1 MASTNGAK
9 TKSQEVQTDAEEVPR
24 PYAEIGKSGLRR
36 FGGEVQEEFDP
47 QLRGT
52 RGVRVYDEMRKND
65 SDVGSILFA
74 ILHIALAATWDFEPA
89 SQEQPDLDAAQFM
102 REVMFEDIS
111 WRKFITAAMSSNAFG
126 WAFHELVFK
135 QRLGADG
142 DPPSRFNDG
151 RIGLHKIALRGQ
163 ETLKEWKFGPH
174 GEVLGMW
181 QRSHDSFD
189 EVFLPIE
196 KALLCRTSDEKDNP
210 EGVSL
215 LRTAY
220 RPYFIKTN
228 MEEIEVIGAE
238 RDMTGVLDIQV
249 PSNAVQADFDKAQ
262 LMGQNYRVDDQAFFI
277 TQKFGP
283 GDHEGWKISV
293 IQTPGN
299 RVVDTDKT
307 ISRCSIQI
315 MRATLAQF
323 LTLGASRVGSFALA
337 DSMRGLWHL
346 AVNGRLDTF
355 AEEIDDQV
363 TPKLLRLN
371 TIPGITG
378 MPKLTH
384 TDPGEID
391 LEELT
396 PFLRVI
402 GELGMLAPNQA
413 VLEHMHDRAD
423 LPAPDP
429 DAWEKMEADRKA
441 EESRREELQKMQ
453 ITSKQQSEQKPAQ
466 NRSKSDAD
474 PGEPRNLP
482 KSGSRSHQTQSKNG
496 KSDLIP
502 RAKPQ

>member
-1 MASTNGAK
+1 MGKKAK
-9 TKSQEVQTDAEEVPR
+9 PKKQEVESDAEEVPR
-24 PYAEIGKSGLRR
+24 PFAEIGKSGLRR
-36 FGGEVQEEFDP
+36 FRGEVQEEFDP
-47 QLRGT
+47 QLRGN

-65 SDVGSILFA
+65 PDVGSILFA
-74 ILHIALAATWDFEPA
+74 ILHIALAATWDFQPA

-111 WRKFITAAMSSNAFG
+111 WRKFITSAMSSNAFG

-135 QRLGADG
+135 QRLGSDG
-142 DPPSRFNDG
+142 DPPSRFDDG

-163 ETLKEWKFGPH
+163 ETLKEWVFGPH
-174 GEVLGMW
+174 GEIMGMI

-189 EVFLPIE
+189 EVFIPIE

-210 EGVSL
+210 EGISL

-249 PSNAVQADFDKAQ
+249 PSNATQKDFDKAQ
-262 LMGQNYRVDDQAFFI
+262 LMGEQYRMDDQVFFI
-277 TQKFGP
+277 TQKFGKE
-283 GDHEGWKISV
+283 DHEGWKISV
-293 IQTPGN
+293 IQTPGK
-299 RVVDTDKT
+299 RVVDTAKT
-307 ISRCSIQI
+307 IDRTSIQI
-315 MRATLAQF
+315 TRATLAQF

-337 DSMRGLWHL
+337 SEMRGLWHL

-355 AEEIDDQV
+355 AEEVDDQV
-363 TPKLLRLN
+363 TPKIFKLN
-371 TIPGITG
+371 NISG
-378 MPKLTH
+378 MKGLPKLIH

-391 LEELT
+391 LEKLT

-402 GELGMLAPNQA
+402 GELGLLSTNQA
-413 VLEHMHDRAD
+413 VLEHIADRAD

-429 DAWEKMEADRKA
+429 DAWEKMEADRLA
-441 EESRREELQKMQ
+441 EEARREELQRMQ
-453 ITSKQQSEQKPAQ
+453 ITSKQKPEPSQ
-466 NRSKSDAD
+466 NRSKVDAD

-482 KSGSRSHQTQSKNG
+482 NSGPRSHQTQSKSGNG
-496 KSDLIP
+496 LVKRARP
-502 RAKPQ
+502 RE